1 LADVKIS
8 ALPASTTPLAG
19 TEVLPI
25 VQSSTTRQVSV
36 ANLTAGRAV
45 SALSIATT
53 TDATFATTSGTVGIG
68 GASTFD
74 VSPTGSGQYP
84 QLGVWST
91 SPVIQSTFGFYGGAN
106 TTGPSAILLKS
117 RASTVGTNTAVVSGD
132 TLGNLLFRGA
142 DGTNYRNAAS
152 ITSAV
157 DGAVSTGIVPGLL
170 RFQTADSAGTNT
182 ERMRITSA
190 GLVGI
195 NCSPSY
201 RLQVEGVQNA
211 NDIVS
216 RNSTTGGVMDM
227 SINDSYGSVGTKS
240 AHSVVFLTTDTE
252 RARIDTSGNLLVG
265 TTTGT
270 GSQLRVH
277 TSGTQCS
284 YMQNSA
290 AAPNGLQI
298 YYSNATPPNSTSNEF
313 LYFSDTS
320 ALRMS
325 VRSNGGIANYTA
337 NNVVLSDKREKINFA
352 PSKSYLDV
360 ICAIPVQTFNYIDQN
375 LETDAGLTLGV
386 TAQDVQAVAPELVT
400 EGNWGSKDQPKMRL
414 EIYQTDLQY
423 ALMKALQELK
433 AEFDAYKTTHP

>member
-1 LADVKIS
+1 MADVKIS

-45 SALSIATT
+45 SALSITASSL
-53 TDATFATTSGTVGIG
+53 TSGRVTYAGTAG
-68 GASTFD
+68 LLQDSANLTFD
-74 VSPTGSGQYP
+74 GSNLGLGLTPSAGSFKKIEIGYAGTSFSSVGQASSLIVTNGYFNS
-84 QLGVWST
+84 GWK
-91 SPVIQSTFGFYGGAN
+91 YGG
-106 TTGPSAILLKS
+106 TGEA
-117 RASTVGTNTAVVSGD
+117 TYYYQD
-132 TLGNLLFRGA
+132 
-142 DGTNYRNAAS
+142 
-152 ITSAV
+152 
-157 DGAVSTGIVPGLL
+157 
-170 RFQTADSAGTNT
+170 AGTHKWYNAPSGT
-182 ERMRITSA
+182 AGNAITFTQA
-190 GLVGI
+190 MTLD
-195 NCSPSY
+195 
-201 RLQVEGVQNA
+201 A
-211 NDIVS
+211 
-216 RNSTTGGVMDM
+216 
-227 SINDSYGSVGTKS
+227 
-240 AHSVVFLTTDTE
+240 
-252 RARIDTSGNLLVG
+252 SGNLLVG

-277 TSGTQCS
+277 TAGTQCS
-284 YMQNSA
+284 FMQNSA

-298 YYSNATPPNSTSNEF
+298 YYSNATAPNNTASEF

-337 NNVVLSDKREKINFA
+337 NNVVLSDKREKTNFA

-400 EGNWGSKDQPKMRL
+400 EGNWGTKENPKMRL

-433 AEFDAYKTTHP
+433 AEFDAYKATHP